1 MAAEGIDSLTLMERA
16 SQAFTHSFINYF
28 PDRELLIVVAC
39 GAGNNGGDGLAVA
52 RLLAEAD
59 YTVLV
64 LDAAGSQRSPD
75 NAANLAR
82 VRELNLPLVD
92 VSDGNLPELPAG
104 GTILI
109 DALFGTGLSR
119 PVTGPV
125 AQLIADINAANVIRV
140 ALDLPSGLPA
150 EGPPEGAIVHAD
162 LTLSLGHPKFAL
174 FSPANTPYLGEW
186 ELVPFELAE
195 DFVAGLVAEA
205 EMLTTDSVRPL
216 VKIRHTNDHK
226 GTFGHALLVAGAF
239 GTMGAAVIAGRAVLR
254 AGAGLL
260 TCHVPRSGYEIMQI
274 SFPEAMCQVDAHR
287 YHTTKVGPT
296 NRYTTIGVG
305 PGLGQAEL
313 TADALRALFTD
324 FDRPM
329 VIDADALNLIGKHP
343 EFWELIPANS
353 ILTPHPKE
361 FERLF
366 GPTDNDQARTQVQ
379 REASKSKGVIIVLKT
394 GFTCITTP
402 SGHRFYNTTGNPGMG
417 TAGTGDALTGV
428 LTGLLAQGYAP
439 DVAACLGVFLH
450 GLAGDIAAG
459 RLGQEFLLAEDV
471 VDHLG
476 RAYAQLRE
484 SGRTLT

>member
-1 MAAEGIDSLTLMERA
+1 MAADGIDSLALMERA
-16 SQAFTHSFINYF
+16 SAAFTKVFIEYF
-28 PDRELLIVVAC
+28 PDKNLPILVAC
-39 GAGNNGGDGLAVA
+39 GNGNNGGDGLAVA
-52 RLLAEAD
+52 RMLYEAD
-59 YTVLV
+59 YVVLV
-64 LDAAGSQRSPD
+64 MDAGNERRSAD
-75 NAANLAR
+75 NATNLAR
-82 VRELNLPLVD
+82 VRELQIPVVD
-92 VSDGNLPELPAG
+92 VSDGIPPEFPAD

-119 PVTGPV
+119 PVTGPL
-125 AQLIADINAANVIRV
+125 AKLIEAINAAPTTRV

-150 EGPPEGAIVHAD
+150 DGTPSGAIIHAD
-162 LTLSLGHPKFAL
+162 YTFCLGYPKFAL
-174 FSPANTPYLGEW
+174 FAPANTPYLGKW
-186 ELVPFELAE
+186 ELLPFELND
-195 DFVAGLVAEA
+195 DFVNALNAEA
-205 EMLTTDSVRPL
+205 EVITAENVQPL
-216 VKIRHTNDHK
+216 VKIRHANDHK

-296 NRYTTIGVG
+296 DRYTTIGVG

-313 TADALRALFTD
+313 TAEALRDLLASY
-324 FDRPM
+324 DRPM
-329 VIDADALNLIGKHP
+329 VIDADALNLISKHP

-379 REASKSKGVIIVLKT
+379 REASKSKRVIIVLKT

-439 DVAACLGVFLH
+439 EVAARLGVYLH
-450 GLAGDIAAG
+450 GLAGDIAAE
-459 RLGQEFLLAEDV
+459 RLGPEFLLAEDV
-471 VDHLG
+471 VDNLG
-476 RAYAQLRE
+476 RAYRQLRDI
-484 SGRTLT
+484 GRSAG